1 MNSKINKLAFVSDK
15 AKVSKSVIMAY
26 SRVKDYAEITD
37 SSIGEYS
44 AISQFSLINT
54 AGIEKFCS
62 IGHGTFVGLWEHNTE
77 VSTHSFYLYETSG
90 DFVKGYKNYEKDSIG
105 VNIGNDVW
113 IGANVT
119 ILKGVNIA
127 DGVIVGA
134 GAVVTKDV
142 PPYAIVA
149 GVPAKIIKYRYV
161 QDDIDFM
168 LDLKWWSFSR
178 KELQKAID
186 KDLFSSF
193 NNFKK
198 YFNK

>member
-1 MNSKINKLAFVSDK
+1 
-15 AKVSKSVIMAY
+15 MAY